1 MLFRKFLAVIFVFA
15 INVSV
20 LRASAAEVVHPCHDS
35 GSDLITDRLTGKQLK
50 HWYAI
55 KRVVLAV
62 DNNNQPLHPTLHR
75 LWRWAE
81 TSGHAIYIEL
91 QVGSDTV
98 GSTAGSFR
106 LIKVDPRG
114 VRHMAVI
121 RLYLA
126 NIDYAYVGPQVI
138 RSDGLIPMEGLRK
151 HERYAEVLGHELA
164 HAYYILTDLER
175 VKKVYEV
182 IEQTN
187 VQLLSHYAEKRGCD
201 ELGPEMLRRL
211 EERDSLLEE
220 LEPYAEGIETEIWH
234 ELIAS
239 QKVRSAKRGVN
250 EEATSQ
256 LQRCL
261 LSKN

>member
-1 MLFRKFLAVIFVFA
+1 MWFRKFLRVLFLFVITA
-15 INVSV
+15 SV
-20 LRASAAEVVHPCHDS
+20 LRASAAEAVHPCHDS
-35 GSDLITDRLTGKQLK
+35 GSDLITDRLSGKQLK
-50 HWYAI
+50 LWYAI
-55 KRVVLAV
+55 KRVALAID
-62 DNNNQPLHPTLHR
+62 DNHQPLHPTLYR

-91 QVGSDTV
+91 QGGSDSV

-106 LIKVDPRG
+106 LIKVDPTG

-126 NIDYAYVGPQVI
+126 NIDYAYVGPEVI
-138 RSDGLIPMEGLRK
+138 RSDGLIPLEGLKK

-164 HAYYILTDLER
+164 HAQYILSDLER

-187 VQLLSHYAEKRGCD
+187 VLLLSHYAAKRGCD

-211 EERDSLLEE
+211 EERDLLLEE

-239 QKVRSAKRGVN
+239 QKLRAMKRNFN
-250 EEATSQ
+250 EESITQ

-261 LSKN
+261 LSKK